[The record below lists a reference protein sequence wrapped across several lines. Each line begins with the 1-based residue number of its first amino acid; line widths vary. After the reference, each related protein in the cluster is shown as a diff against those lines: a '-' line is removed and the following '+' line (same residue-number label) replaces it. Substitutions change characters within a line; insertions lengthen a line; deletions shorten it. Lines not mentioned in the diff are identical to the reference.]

1 MIPKT
6 FRAINRHHHRERDL
20 PLLKGAFTQEPLTK
34 CPDKAHQP
42 RRLHNNP
49 LWPLHVWLR
58 KTISSDIID
67 VTDVIVIKL
76 SACEGLLCQG
86 AVWWSIAKV
95 TARRCS
101 AEAVHG
107 NAQVSAS
114 RAGGTYR
121 RVHLIHPVERVHP
134 PWEEGK
140 KCVCAVC
147 LTSQIQ
153 IWTILIYSIIFNW
166 FIYRKNGP
174 LVSKSSTYKKKAYIL
189 NQYINNY
196 NLLSPDK

>member
-6 FRAINRHHHRERDL
+6 FRAINRHHHRERDI

-140 KCVCAVC
+140 KCVCDVFN
-147 LTSQIQ
+147 LSNPNLNYID
-153 IWTILIYSIIFNW
+153 ILNNL
-166 FIYRKNGP
+166 FIHHKNGS
-174 LVSKSSTYKKKAYIL
+174 LVSKSSTYKKSRYTKPAH
-189 NQYINNY
+189 
-196 NLLSPDK
+196 